1 VTQLI
6 PVRSVHMT
14 MRSITLAAVLA
25 CALAAVPVAL
35 VQGAPYPGKT
45 TDPTITSGAKQRAL
59 TNARKTWKA
68 QGAPNY
74 TFALSVNCFCPPT
87 TSVKIV
93 VRRGVPT
100 AKTPK
105 NLRDVATVPRLFKA
119 IQDAIDR
126 KVAKLVVT
134 YGKRG
139 VPKNIFIDSDDRIAD
154 EEIGYLVREFAP
166 LKR

>member
-1 VTQLI
+1 
-6 PVRSVHMT
+6 
-14 MRSITLAAVLA
+14 MRTLTLAALLA
-25 CALAAVPVAL
+25 FALAALPVAAG
-35 VQGAPYPGKT
+35 QGAPYPDKT
-45 TDPTITSGAKQRAL
+45 TDPGIANGTKQRAL
-59 TNARKTWKA
+59 TNARKAWKA
-68 QGAPNY
+68 QSVPNY

-100 AKTPK
+100 ARTPK
-105 NLRDVATVPRLFKA
+105 ELRELATVPRLFRT

-126 KVAKLVVT
+126 KVAKLVVS

-139 VPKNIFIDSDDRIAD
+139 VPRNIFIDSDARLAD